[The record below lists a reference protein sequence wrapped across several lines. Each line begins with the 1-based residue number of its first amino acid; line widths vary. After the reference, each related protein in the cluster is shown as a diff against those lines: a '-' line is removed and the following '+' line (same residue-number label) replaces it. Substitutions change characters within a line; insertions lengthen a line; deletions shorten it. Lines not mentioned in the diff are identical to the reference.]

1 MICTKHIALL
11 ALTWT
16 VTAAATAAA
25 EHSPPETVT
34 FVQVFGGMKYL
45 AIWLLFI
52 NIILVSA
59 VILLAFR
66 TAILKERVDE
76 LEGELGRSVSDV
88 LNNPISDDRP
98 ITPAPARRK
107 RMSWRS

>member
-1 MICTKHIALL
+1 MIRHKRISILVL
-11 ALTWT
+11 AW
-16 VTAAATAAA
+16 AATATAIAA
-25 EHSPPETVT
+25 APDPPETVT

-45 AIWLLFI
+45 AVWLLFI

-76 LEGELGRSVSDV
+76 LESELGRSVSDV
-88 LNNPISDDRP
+88 LNTPISDDRP
-98 ITPAPARRK
+98 ITPSPSRRK
-107 RMSWRS
+107 RISWRS

>member
-1 MICTKHIALL
+1 MISHKRIAIL
-11 ALTWT
+11 APALAVT
-16 VTAAATAAA
+16 TAAIAA
-25 EHSPPETVT
+25 EQTQSDTVT
-34 FVQVFGGMKYL
+34 FIHVFSGMKYL

-76 LEGELGRSVSDV
+76 LEAELGRSVIDV

-98 ITPAPARRK
+98 ITPSPSRRK
-107 RMSWRS
+107 RMSWRL